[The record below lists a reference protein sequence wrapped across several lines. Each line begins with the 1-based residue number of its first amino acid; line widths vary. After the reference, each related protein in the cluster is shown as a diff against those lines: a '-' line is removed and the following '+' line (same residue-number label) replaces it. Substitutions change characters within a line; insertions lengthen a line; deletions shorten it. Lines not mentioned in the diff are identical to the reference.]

1 MMNWSIWAGL
11 IMGLGGSFHCLG
23 MCGPLVLM
31 MHGQPNQ
38 RNKLTLLLHHA
49 GRTMAYLILAC
60 VFYFVGKTTHWMG
73 WQNGVAIL
81 GGLVFLLGWIPY
93 FQKKMIVL
101 LDPLRKIASKHMP
114 SGNNIKHFFL
124 GLMNG
129 WLPCGWSISAIGA
142 ALLIQDIPGSILF
155 IILFGIGSSPA
166 LIGLVWS
173 GERLQKKWPWIQHK
187 WTRMAFAILGLLLIL
202 RGTNLGI
209 PYISPQVKAEKMSCC
224 ER

>member
-1 MMNWSIWAGL
+1 MMSWSIWAGL

-31 MHGQPNQ
+31 MHGQANQ
-38 RNKLTLLLHHA
+38 RNNLTLFLHHA
-49 GRTMAYLILAC
+49 GRTMAYLILGC
-60 VFYFVGKTTHWMG
+60 GFYFVGKTSHWMG

-81 GGLVFLLGWIPY
+81 GGLIFLLGWIPY

-114 SGNNIKHFFL
+114 SENNIKHLFL

-187 WTRMAFAILGLLLIL
+187 SARMAFAILGLLLIL
-202 RGTNLGI
+202 RGANLGI
-209 PYISPQVKAEKMSCC
+209 PFISPQVKAEKMSCC

>member
-1 MMNWSIWAGL
+1 MSWSIWAGL

-31 MHGQPNQ
+31 MHGQANQ
-38 RNKLTLLLHHA
+38 RNNLTLFLHHT
-49 GRTMAYLILAC
+49 GRTMAYLILGC
-60 VFYFVGKTTHWMG
+60 VFYFVGKTSHWMG

-81 GGLVFLLGWIPY
+81 GGLIFLLGWIPY
-93 FQKKMIVL
+93 FQKKMTVL
-101 LDPLRKIASKHMP
+101 LNPLRKIASKHMP
-114 SGNNIKHFFL
+114 SENNIKHLFL

-187 WTRMAFAILGLLLIL
+187 STRMAFAILGLLLIL
-202 RGTNLGI
+202 RGANLGI
-209 PYISPQVKAEKMSCC
+209 PFISPQVKAEKMSCC

>member
-11 IMGLGGSFHCLG
+11 IMGIGGSFHCLG

-31 MHGQPNQ
+31 MHGQASQ
-38 RNKLTLLLHHA
+38 RNKFTFIWHHL
-49 GRTMAYLILAC
+49 GRTMAYLILSI
-60 VFYFVGKTTHWMG
+60 VLYSLGKTTHWMG

-81 GGLVFLLGWIPY
+81 GGVIFTLGWIPF
-93 FQKKMIVL
+93 FQKKVGQIL
-101 LDPLRKIASKHMP
+101 NPLRNLASKNLP
-114 SGNNIKHFFL
+114 NQINLKNFIL

-142 ALLIQDIPGSILF
+142 ALLMPHLLQAALF

-202 RGTNLGI
+202 RGANLGI

-224 ER
+224 EK

>member
-1 MMNWSIWAGL
+1 
-11 IMGLGGSFHCLG
+11 MGLGGSFHCLG

-31 MHGQPNQ
+31 MHGQANQ
-38 RNKLTLLLHHA
+38 RNNLTLLLHHA

-81 GGLVFLLGWIPY
+81 GGVIFLLGWIPY

-202 RGTNLGI
+202 RGANLGI
-209 PYISPQVKAEKMSCC
+209 PYISPQVKTEKMSCC